1 MQSQYVTNENPTVLD
16 VPRHENAVPD
26 GPRNGA
32 LHATDDHALAK
43 PSVVS
48 EYQSDEAGA
57 SVRTLAISLF
67 ARKEA
72 TAATVHHAPLEGL
85 APLICQSA
93 ARSKG
98 DLPLLSLSLF
108 FGSRSA
114 ANVEA
119 VEGIEADYDGEK
131 LPVDWAVARLA
142 DSGLRGLVVTS
153 PSHTDDAPRW
163 RVFMDFSRTLGLE
176 ERERCLARLNGVLGG
191 ILDPSSFNRGQAFY
205 YGRVEGRPV
214 PDVIMMQGDHIDL
227 RDDLDSAA
235 LDRDGKPYG
244 RRADTPQPEAAGDD
258 DDPFS
263 GIPAKVPATVE
274 EVRLLL
280 SFIDS
285 GDHDTWFQVGMH
297 LRDLLGDDGYAEWD
311 AWSQTS
317 PNYGGLEKRW
327 RSFRGDGNPGRA
339 FGALR
344 KFARAGGWS
353 GRFPDP
359 DVARLNARHALVM
372 IRGKALVATERA
384 DGGTDFGPVRDLH
397 ALYAND
403 RVEVTEKRTEAVSAK
418 WLRDLDRRTYA
429 DGVEFAPGGAPP
441 GVLNLWRGW
450 AVEPDPKASCARFL
464 EHVRAVVCGGNRDHA
479 EYVLGWL
486 AHMVQRPQEKP
497 GVALVLRGPKGA
509 GKDSVGE
516 YVSRMIGRR
525 HAPTVA
531 QSEHITGRF
540 NARMENAL
548 FFHVQE
554 GAWAGD
560 RKAEEVLKYLVTSEF
575 VEIERKGIDSINLRS
590 VLRLFISANAEWV
603 VPASRDERRWAVFEV
618 ADSRAGDD
626 AYFRA
631 LRAEMNGDGP
641 AALLHFLRSY
651 DLSRFNVRKAPQTEG
666 LRNQKIAS
674 LRGLHRWWF
683 EVLHSGEIGTYAT
696 DDEGEWEAAALTF
709 GREELRNAYVL
720 YMRGRRYDGDT
731 LDSREFGRALRD
743 MLPSLVDRRPRTSA
757 GRVRQYVLPPL
768 TTAREEFGAWLGSP
782 IDWEAGA

>member
-1 MQSQYVTNENPTVLD
+1 MLRASCVLAAEK
-16 VPRHENAVPD
+16 ENAAPESPRSGDSVHLPSNQSYAESPD
-26 GPRNGA
+26 RQAP
-32 LHATDDHALAK
+32 D
-43 PSVVS
+43 
-48 EYQSDEAGA
+48 YQSGGTGA
-57 SVRTLAISLF
+57 SGRSLAVSLF

-85 APLICQSA
+85 APLFRQSA
-93 ARSKG
+93 AGGKD

-205 YGRVEGRPV
+205 YGRVEGCPS
-214 PDVIMMQGDHIDL
+214 PDVVMVQGDHIDL
-227 RDDLDSAA
+227 RDDLDSDA
-235 LDRDGKPYG
+235 LGRDGKPYG

-263 GIPAKVPATVE
+263 GLPAKPPATVE

-280 SFIDS
+280 SFIAAD
-285 GDHDTWFQVGMH
+285 DRDPWYQAGMH
-297 LRDLLGDDGYAEWD
+297 LRDMLGDDGFAIWD
-311 AWSQTS
+311 DWSRTS
-317 PNYGGLEKRW
+317 ANYGGLEKAW

-339 FGALR
+339 FGAV
-344 KFARAGGWS
+344 KKMARAGGWS

-359 DVARLNARHALVM
+359 DIARLNERHAVVS
-372 IRGKALVATERA
+372 IRGKTLIATDRA
-384 DGGTDFGPVRDLH
+384 DGGVDFGAERDLH
-397 ALYAND
+397 ARYAND
-403 RVEVTEKRTEAVSAK
+403 RVQVTDKRTEPVSAK
-418 WLRDLDRRTYA
+418 WMRDPDRRQFLE
-429 DGVEFAPGGAPP
+429 GVEFAPGGAPP

-450 AVEPDPKASCARFL
+450 AVEPDPGASCERFL

-479 EYVLGWL
+479 DYVLGWL
-486 AHMVQRPQEKP
+486 AHMVQRPHEKP
-497 GVALVLRGPKGA
+497 GVALVLRGAKGA

-590 VLRLFISANAEWV
+590 VLRMFISANAQWV

-618 ADSRAGDD
+618 ADSFMGND

-631 LRAEMNGDGP
+631 LRAEMNGSGP

-651 DLSRFNVRKAPQTEG
+651 DLSRFNVRKAPETEG
-666 LRNQKIAS
+666 LRNQKLAS
-674 LRGLHRWWF
+674 LRGIHRWWF

-696 DDEGEWEAAALTF
+696 EHDGEWETDAQTF
-709 GREELRNAYVL
+709 GREELRATYL
-720 YMRGRRYDGDT
+720 TYMRGRRYDGDT
-731 LDSREFGRALRD
+731 LDSREFGRVLRE
-743 MLPSLVDRRPRTSA
+743 MLPSLLDRRPRTSA

-768 TTAREEFGAWLGSP
+768 STAREEFAAWLGSTL
-782 IDWEAGA
+782 DWETGA